1 MKVFNMKRI
10 ILAASDT
17 YGTLQ
22 EEIDAFKQAARTLE
36 QFQSRFADNPSMIS
50 RMSTIVHQDSIR
62 GQLFKHIEEFATSE
76 DPALL
81 EPGMC
86 LLSGAYGD
94 RLEYVKVN
102 TVKSTSI
109 SYYDCIFENGVAYP
123 GRLHRGSV
131 AKFMENFDVSNMDIY
146 SNEQQMLTDC
156 GMSSSYTVDT
166 GQNIKQGDVCVID
179 DRVYYVYDVDGKQ
192 IDLVYALLW
201 GEDHVANWHMVRG
214 TNYAADWALDF
225 SSADEKYNSLDEF
238 TNAHSDWTMDYSDV
252 QYLLRGIH

>member
-1 MKVFNMKRI
+1 MKRV

-17 YGTLQ
+17 YDTLQ

-36 QFQSRFADNPSMIS
+36 QFQSKFANNPAMIS

-62 GQLFKHIEEFATSE
+62 GQLFEHIEEFAKSE

-86 LLSGAYGD
+86 LLRGEYEGK
-94 RLEYVKVN
+94 LKYVKVN

-123 GRLHRGSV
+123 GRLRRGSV

-166 GQNIKQGDVCVID
+166 GQNIKQGDVYVIGD
-179 DRVYYVYDVDGKQ
+179 HAYYVYGVDGKQ
-192 IDLVYALLW
+192 IYLVYALLW
-201 GEDHVANWHMVRG
+201 GTEHSAKWHMVLG
-214 TNYAADWALDF
+214 TNYATDWALDF

-238 TNAHSDWTMDYSDV
+238 TNAYSDWTMDYSDV
-252 QYLLRGIH
+252 KVLLRGIH